1 LFPQKQESNRIQM
14 SQSQLELLLSQPQ
27 PPDVPRPQ
35 PLLPPKQERSR
46 IIQIM
51 LHPHP
56 LLLLQPVLHPV
67 LHPQLVAVKSLILIA
82 SELFLWFILCTQ
94 ACQCFH
100 MIKKFF
106 ARQKCL
112 NKLKDIVK

>member
-1 LFPQKQESNRIQM
+1 MFPQKQESNRIQM

-56 LLLLQPVLHPV
+56 LLLLHPV

-100 MIKKFF
+100 MIRKIF
-106 ARQKCL
+106 ALQKCL

>member
-1 LFPQKQESNRIQM
+1 MFPQKQESNRIQM

-27 PPDVPRPQ
+27 PPNVPRPH

-56 LLLLQPVLHPV
+56 LLLLLQPV

-82 SELFLWFILCTQ
+82 SELFLWFILCAQ

-100 MIKKFF
+100 EIRKKIMGCKK
-106 ARQKCL
+106 A
-112 NKLKDIVK
+112 